1 MPVYPASHKMAHNEP
16 STLSTRH
23 SGKMLTRELVCL
35 GSNSKLV
42 VSGNNALC
50 SGRKNLLACSSVLK
64 AFTKARERERVTRH
78 EHVFI
83 ASRRQDKLQN
93 FGGIA
98 SFWDSFKW
106 KKGFSSIFFYDRYI
120 IISVQIMRGYCLC
133 AIIHVH
139 YWVDFVKYVTP
150 LRIWY

>member
-23 SGKMLTRELVCL
+23 SGKMLTRELVRL

-64 AFTKARERERVTRH
+64 AFTKARARERVRRH

-93 FGGIA
+93 LGA

-106 KKGFSSIFFYDRYI
+106 KKRLCFTVFLWQVYHYIGTDNVWILSLRYHSRSLLSGLRQIRDSS
-120 IISVQIMRGYCLC
+120 
-133 AIIHVH
+133 
-139 YWVDFVKYVTP
+139 
-150 LRIWY
+150 

>member
-23 SGKMLTRELVCL
+23 SGKMLTRELVRL

-50 SGRKNLLACSSVLK
+50 SGRKNLLTCSSVLK
-64 AFTKARERERVTRH
+64 AFIKARARERVTRH

-98 SFWDSFKW
+98 SF
-106 KKGFSSIFFYDRYI
+106 
-120 IISVQIMRGYCLC
+120 
-133 AIIHVH
+133 
-139 YWVDFVKYVTP
+139 
-150 LRIWY
+150 